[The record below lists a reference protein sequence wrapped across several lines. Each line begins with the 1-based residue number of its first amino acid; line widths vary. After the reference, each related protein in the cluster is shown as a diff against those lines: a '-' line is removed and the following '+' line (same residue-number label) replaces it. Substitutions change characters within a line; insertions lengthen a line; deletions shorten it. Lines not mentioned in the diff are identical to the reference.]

1 MAGSVVP
8 ASTGISE
15 AAAVLRR
22 GGLVAFPTET
32 VYGLGANAL
41 DARAVARV
49 FEAKAR
55 PSFDPLITH
64 LADAADLPR
73 LVGPLP
79 AMVSALAERFW
90 PGPLTLIVARPST
103 IPTIVTSGLDTMAV
117 RVPDHP
123 VARALIAEAGVP
135 IAAPS
140 ANRFGRLSPTRAEH
154 VVAGLGDAVD
164 LILDG
169 GPTRYGIES
178 TIVDARS
185 GHPVVRRLGA
195 LSVEEIEEVVGRVEI
210 ELGSSGLPAAPGTLA
225 AHYAPR
231 TPIRIVIDSAS
242 APVGADLRGYLAF
255 RDRPPGDYAAVEVLS
270 PGGNSTQAAAHLFDA
285 LHRLDAAGLTEILA
299 ERVPDTGLGRAINDR
314 LERAAATWRP
324 FDQGSNTVLVI

>member
-1 MAGSVVP
+1 
-8 ASTGISE
+8 
-15 AAAVLRR
+15 
-22 GGLVAFPTET
+22 
-32 VYGLGANAL
+32 
-41 DARAVARV
+41 
-49 FEAKAR
+49 
-55 PSFDPLITH
+55 
-64 LADAADLPR
+64 
-73 LVGPLP
+73 
-79 AMVSALAERFW
+79 MVSALAERFW

-103 IPTIVTSGLDTMAV
+103 IPPIVTSGLDTMAV

-135 IAAPS
+135 VAAPS

-185 GHPVVRRLGA
+185 GHAVVRRLGA
-195 LSVEEIEEVVGRVEI
+195 LSVEEIEKVTGPVELA
-210 ELGSSGLPAAPGTLA
+210 LGNFGLPTAPGSLA

-231 TPIRIVIDSAS
+231 TPVRIVTDSTLVPS
-242 APVGADLRGYLAF
+242 DGDRIGYLAF
-255 RDRPPGDYAAVEVLS
+255 QQRPPGGYAAVEVLATD
-270 PGGNSTQAAAHLFDA
+270 GNLTRAAAGLFDA

-324 FDQGSNTVLVI
+324 AI

>member
-1 MAGSVVP
+1 MAGLVVP

-15 AAAVLRR
+15 AAALLRR

-64 LADAADLPR
+64 LADASELPD
-73 LVGPLP
+73 LVGQVP

-103 IPTIVTSGLDTMAV
+103 IPAIVTSGLDTMAV

-135 IAAPS
+135 VAAPS

-195 LSVEEIEEVVGRVEI
+195 LSVEEIEKVAGPLDLA
-210 ELGSSGLPAAPGTLA
+210 LGNSGLPTAPGTLA

-231 TPIRIVIDSAS
+231 TPVRIVDNPAA
-242 APVGADLRGYLAF
+242 APVDVAPRGYLAF
-255 RDRPPGDYAAVEVLS
+255 RDRPPGQYAAIEVLS
-270 PGGNSTQAAAHLFDA
+270 PGGDLTQAAARLFDA
-285 LHRLDAAGLTEILA
+285 LHRLDAAGLAEILA

-314 LERAAATWRP
+314 LQRAAATWHPVYEQRSTKRP
-324 FDQGSNTVLVI
+324 

>member
-15 AAAVLRR
+15 AAAVLRS

-64 LADAADLPR
+64 LADASELPD
-73 LVGPLP
+73 LVGQVP

-103 IPTIVTSGLDTMAV
+103 IPPIVTSGLDTMAV

-123 VARALIAEAGVP
+123 IARALIAEAGVP

-185 GHPVVRRLGA
+185 RHAVVRRLGA

-210 ELGSSGLPAAPGTLA
+210 ELASSGLPAAPGTLA

-231 TPIRIVIDSAS
+231 TPVRIVDNPAA
-242 APVGADLRGYLAF
+242 APVDGAPRGYLAF
-255 RDRPPGDYAAVEVLS
+255 RDRPLGDYAAVEVLS
-270 PGGNSTQAAAHLFDA
+270 PGGDLTQAAARLFDA
-285 LHRLDAAGLTEILA
+285 LHRLDAAGLTEIFA
-299 ERVPDTGLGRAINDR
+299 ERVPETGLGRAINDR
-314 LERAAATWRP
+314 LQRAAATWHPAAAQRP
-324 FDQGSNTVLVI
+324 AKHP